1 MINDEYIHGY
11 IYWLLD
17 YLFRNIHV
25 CKYIKL
31 VLLWLMFLKSISQC
45 WKRKKLSKQAIFW
58 MRKTVNWI

>member
-45 WKRKKLSKQAIFW
+45 
-58 MRKTVNWI
+58 